1 MKSPAAQSFVLAV
14 VLYSLIILAG
24 YWLWHSQPAK
34 RDITNKIIPVPVT
47 LAMFA
52 EPTPIIP
59 PTPVILPEPI
69 VEPKPVIEPEP
80 IVKPKPVVEPE
91 PIVEPKPV
99 VEPEP
104 IVEPKP
110 IVKPP
115 KKTPKPIKKPIKKP
129 HVKQVKPKK
138 IKKPIEPIQPKVDV
152 VKQTTDTPPVIETP
166 TVIEPPAK
174 PVYSQQQTAKAE
186 QLYLMAL
193 RKQIIA
199 YAQDTYPRRA
209 KRRRWEGNVLIQF
222 ELTPDGIINKLKI
235 AESSGRN
242 ILDQAALEIFRVKM
256 NNHFKV
262 FPKEIDRAKWSIKV
276 PVSYNLL

>member
-14 VLYSLIILAG
+14 VLYSLLILAG
-24 YWLWHSQPAK
+24 YWLWTSQP
-34 RDITNKIIPVPVT
+34 NKKDVTDKVIPVPVT

-59 PTPVILPEPI
+59 PTPVVLPEPI
-69 VEPKPVIEPEP
+69 I
-80 IVKPKPVVEPE
+80 
-91 PIVEPKPV
+91 EPKPV
-99 VEPEP
+99 VE
-104 IVEPKP
+104 
-110 IVKPP
+110 PP
-115 KKTPKPIKKPIKKP
+115 KKTPKPIKKPIEKPIKKP
-129 HVKQVKPKK
+129 VKKQPVKQVKPKK
-138 IKKPIEPIQPKVDV
+138 IEKPIEPIQPKVDV

-174 PVYSQQQTAKAE
+174 PVYTQQQTAQAE

-209 KRRRWEGNVLIQF
+209 KRRRWEGTVLIQF
-222 ELTPDGIINKLKI
+222 ELTPDGVINKLKI

-242 ILDQAALEIFRVKM
+242 ILDQAALELFRVKM

-262 FPKEIDRAKWSIKV
+262 FPKEIDREKWSIKV